1 MEEDT
6 LLNDTFDL
14 LSKANELEERTR
26 YDREGKKEESL
37 LIQASSTYFEAV
49 FLFKRYLNRLP
60 FEPSSTRSSEASR
73 TNQLLKKKI
82 RHYEGVAAD
91 LLERLGSGCDGG
103 DQSPDR
109 KSLHVQLYLGT
120 R

>member
-49 FLFKRYLNRLP
+49 FLFKRNLNRLP

-73 TNQLLKKKI
+73 TNQLLKEK
-82 RHYEGVAAD
+82 D
-91 LLERLGSGCDGG
+91 STL
-103 DQSPDR
+103 
-109 KSLHVQLYLGT
+109 
-120 R
+120 